1 MRFYPRRGSQT
12 DALEPGS
19 FNDGRSGGRC
29 AIALRRRLTIRIEE
43 SVREASERDEVDV
56 ELTGVV
62 LNGPTIHRGAG
73 GALPDVSI
81 DRR

>member
-12 DALEPGS
+12 DAPEPGS

-29 AIALRRRLTIRIEE
+29 ATALHWRRTVRSEE

-73 GALPDVSI
+73 EALPNVSI